1 MGCNACLLKNIRKFC
16 QYIFNVQRPVMM
28 LRLPGPGYR
37 SGDLRKKPVRVR
49 LERSEG
55 FLYAV
60 IPEIAAW
67 NAGFLEF

>member
-1 MGCNACLLKNIRKFC
+1 MDCNAFLSKNIRKFC
-16 QYIFNVQRPVMM
+16 QYIFGVQRPVMM
-28 LRLPGPGYR
+28 VRLPGPGYR
-37 SGDLRKKPVRVR
+37 SRQLRKKPVRVR
-49 LERSEG
+49 VERSEG

>member
-1 MGCNACLLKNIRKFC
+1 MSF
-16 QYIFNVQRPVMM
+16 IFQW
-28 LRLPGPGYR
+28 
-37 SGDLRKKPVRVR
+37 SETKKKPVRVR

-55 FLYAV
+55 FHYAV

>member
-1 MGCNACLLKNIRKFC
+1 
-16 QYIFNVQRPVMM
+16 M

-37 SGDLRKKPVRVR
+37 SGHLRKKPVRVR

>member
-1 MGCNACLLKNIRKFC
+1 
-16 QYIFNVQRPVMM
+16 MM
-28 LRLPGPGYR
+28 LRLPGPEYR
-37 SGDLRKKPVRVR
+37 SGQLRKKPVRVR

-55 FLYAV
+55 FHYAV